1 MSELLQPVN
10 ANTANHISYIQLMA
24 LAKRYKEQFP
34 ETMNILDIS
43 GVSPFGTR
51 DMINPYTQV
60 VDSEDFSNIGRHC
73 MAVASTAEKIAY
85 HLLAGGGSIDQIQ
98 VNGIIT
104 AAILHDG
111 DKRLEVM
118 RKKAKNAG
126 VLDAAG
132 NPIDVYGEAGY
143 ATIATVFSN
152 EGVDPSILTAIKN
165 MGGMTAHNS
174 VKKFITMQDG
184 EVVLNPERTLA
195 EMIVHIADDMTHS
208 PNPDI
213 DNATIVT
220 NFEERARLGKFQERY
235 SFLWQEGLAIP
246 NDGQIRDIRDIASH
260 DGVSESEITLNYYD
274 GAKLAFHLICSYIQ
288 KLVDPMSH
296 VDSLDFVVGLVN
308 SNIPNIQNGVSKQA
322 GKIF

>member
-1 MSELLQPVN
+1 M
-10 ANTANHISYIQLMA
+10 T
-24 LAKRYKEQFP
+24 LAERYKEQFP
-34 ETMNILDIS
+34 ETMHILDIS

-51 DMINPYTQV
+51 DMINPYTHA
-60 VDSEDFSNIGRHC
+60 VDSEDFANIGRHC

-85 HLLAGGGSIDQIQ
+85 HLLAGGSIDQNQ
-98 VNGIIT
+98 VNDIVT

-118 RKKAKNAG
+118 RKKAKNVG

-152 EGVDPSILTAIKN
+152 EWVDPAILTAIKN

-184 EVVLNPERTLA
+184 EVVLNRERTLA

-208 PNPDI
+208 PNPDM
-213 DNATIVT
+213 DNPTIVT
-220 NFEERARLGKFQERY
+220 NFEERARLWKFQERY
-235 SFLWQEGLAIP
+235 SFLWQEWLAIS

-260 DGVSESEITLNYYD
+260 DWVSEGEITLNYYD
-274 GAKLAFHLICSYIQ
+274 WAKLAFQLICSHIQ

-296 VDSLDFVVGLVN
+296 VDPLNFVVW
-308 SNIPNIQNGVSKQA
+308 
-322 GKIF
+322 